1 MECFILSLQGR
12 VRKEEDKV
20 IWIGSKNGK
29 FPTKALCSALESK
42 STMSFPT
49 SVIWNSWIPPKVGFF
64 AWEAT

>member
-29 FPTKALCSALESK
+29 FLTKALYSALKSK
-42 STMSFPT
+42 STMPFPT
-49 SVIWNSWIPPKVGFF
+49 SVIWNSWIPSKVGFF
-64 AWEAT
+64 T

>member
-1 MECFILSLQGR
+1 MFHFELAREGA
-12 VRKEEDKV
+12 RKEEDKV

-29 FPTKALCSALESK
+29 FPTKALYSALESK
-42 STMSFPT
+42 STTSFPT